1 MLPYLVDDLEL
12 EKDFPSPPLDLRF
25 VPVERLNDG
34 VRVKVLEP
42 KLANSEELAKFDARD
57 FQLQEILESGSYD
70 LLSPVRPITLDRL
83 SSLDAAER
91 ASSDL
96 DSYLDKIS
104 VNTDDVVAEPKSTEG
119 V

>member
-42 KLANSEELAKFDARD
+42 KLANSDELAKFDARD
-57 FQLQEILESGSYD
+57 FQLQEILDSGSYD
-70 LLSPVRPITLDRL
+70 LLSPVQPISIDRL

-91 ASSDL
+91 SSVAL
-96 DSYLDKIS
+96 ESYLDKIS
-104 VNTDDVVAEPKSTEG
+104 VNNDDVVESKSSEG